1 MKATV
6 VVTCYN
12 HAPYLPA
19 CLDSIL
25 AQQINFPCDIV
36 VADDCSTDH
45 TVAILQD
52 YQIRYPGRIQ
62 LILREKNLG
71 HQRHY
76 LETHRTV
83 SGDII
88 FEFDGDDV
96 MLPGK
101 LQQQYDIFL
110 QDPAV
115 NLVFHRAEYFSD
127 DGAYSAC
134 TGMPIL
140 NAQRRLTSF
149 SNFLPR
155 VARKEG
161 AQRRAACDHVWETAS
176 DRTRRKVE
184 NHTTLTFNYQDLALW
199 GTVAVHGSYAYRRS
213 SRKLW
218 EPGCEFMEW
227 LFAMDSLMPQ
237 GKGVYLNQVL
247 MRYRCNP
254 AGHGSYLST
263 QSGRAKAYGIVLG
276 NVLDFFEKYPALRTQ
291 LYANCLVTTLAML
304 RARCGYLPQMPGF
317 LWRNKKY
324 LRIKNCVAAAKMRLR
339 VAPTRRI
346 R

>member
-12 HAPYLPA
+12 HAPYLSA

-45 TVAILQD
+45 THSILQD
-52 YQIRYPGRIQ
+52 YQARYPDRIQ

-127 DGAYSAC
+127 DGAYTAC
-134 TGMPIL
+134 TGMPV
-140 NAQRRLTSF
+140 SV
-149 SNFLPR
+149 SHP
-155 VARKEG
+155 
-161 AQRRAACDHVWETAS
+161 
-176 DRTRRKVE
+176 
-184 NHTTLTFNYQDLALW
+184 TLTFDYQDIALW

-324 LRIKNCVAAAKMRLR
+324 LRLKNCVAAAKMRLR
-339 VAPTRRI
+339 VAPSRRI

>member
-12 HAPYLPA
+12 HAPYLSA

-45 TVAILQD
+45 THSILQD
-52 YQIRYPGRIQ
+52 YQARYPDRIQ

-127 DGAYSAC
+127 DGAYMAC
-134 TGMPIL
+134 TGMPV
-140 NAQRRLTSF
+140 SV
-149 SNFLPR
+149 SHP
-155 VARKEG
+155 
-161 AQRRAACDHVWETAS
+161 
-176 DRTRRKVE
+176 
-184 NHTTLTFNYQDLALW
+184 TLTFDYQDIALW

-263 QSGRAKAYGIVLG
+263 QSGRAKAYGIILG

-324 LRIKNCVAAAKMRLR
+324 LRLKNCVAAAKMRLR
-339 VAPTRRI
+339 VAPSRRI